1 MLLTT
6 DRARETIS
14 RRKTSSLAE
23 EIGAVTES
31 TAARDLEAVALLLLP
46 LLPPFPGTRAH
57 EMLIRAR
64 GPVPAL
70 LRRTHR
76 RIGVD
81 RCAMTSRDNLQPCH
95 SHRPPM

>member
-6 DRARETIS
+6 DLARETIS

-23 EIGAVTES
+23 EIGVVTES
-31 TAARDLEAVALLLLP
+31 TAARDRVAVAHLLLP
-46 LLPPFPGTRAH
+46 RLPPFPGTRAH

-76 RIGVD
+76 QIGAD
-81 RCAMTSRDNLQPCH
+81 RRAMTSRDKHQPRH
-95 SHRPPM
+95 NHRPPM